1 MNRRTLITLIATAV
15 ILIGGITFAV
25 KKLYSGTGNKP
36 EAIEDTRF
44 LESHRLLKAVPSD
57 AAIVFCFKN
66 FGRACEILGDSLAV
80 FGELGSTKFDR
91 IASINPASMTSSGG
105 MSLL

>member
-66 FGRACEILGDSLAV
+66 FGDSRRLACSV
-80 FGELGSTKFDR
+80 QR
-91 IASINPASMTSSGG
+91 IGFHKV
-105 MSLL
+105 